1 MVNATTYFS
10 CRLLILFQ
18 IWMIQKL
25 ATSPSNFTVVNPL
38 KTAYEKTGVQ
48 NPICVQATMKV
59 MKESWLENNVTT
71 KY

>member
-1 MVNATTYFS
+1 MVDATTYFS

-18 IWMIQKL
+18 IWMIKKL
-25 ATSPSNFTVVNPL
+25 DTNPSNFTAVNPL

-48 NPICVQATMKV
+48 NLISVQAITKIT
-59 MKESWLENNVTT
+59 KKSWLENNVTI